1 MYKIEEKRL
10 IFVIRAKKNLQ
21 YNVLKWK
28 RKLPKNML
36 SDAEIELTGFY
47 PKRHYQKHLRPVRY
61 HYEEQN
67 QDFMFLTNALS
78 MTSLQVAKNE
88 SV

>member
-1 MYKIEEKRL
+1 
-10 IFVIRAKKNLQ
+10 
-21 YNVLKWK
+21 
-28 RKLPKNML
+28 ML

-61 HYEEQN
+61 HDEEQN